1 MGEETKGTKWGDCWA
16 TRRDSHVGGASWAET
31 KVDEDPEVN
40 TAIYPRVKE
49 TQPEMVTVTLWTE
62 VQASGEQ
69 KCISQGRHL
78 PRDGGPK

>member
-16 TRRDSHVGGASWAET
+16 TRRDTHVGGASWAET

-49 TQPEMVTVTLWTE
+49 TQPEMVTVTLLDRGPSFWGVE
-62 VQASGEQ
+62 VHFPMEAPS
-69 KCISQGRHL
+69 
-78 PRDGGPK
+78 

>member
-16 TRRDSHVGGASWAET
+16 TRRDTHVGGASWAET

-62 VQASGEQ
+62 VQASGE
-69 KCISQGRHL
+69 
-78 PRDGGPK
+78 